1 MQAEL
6 NQMRTYLSSV
16 CLTNHAKDFFAVRQ
30 KKQLKQ
36 FTQNPLQHEHTA
48 YSNYIDFHNKNGQ
61 RLPIFQR
68 DSHSLRSDF
77 EFNKTS
83 VLGSIKHI

>member
-6 NQMRTYLSSV
+6 NKMRTYLSSV
-16 CLTNHAKDFFAVRQ
+16 SLMTHANDFLRVRQ
-30 KKQLKQ
+30 KKQLNQ
-36 FTQNPLQHEHTA
+36 FTQNPLQFEHTA

-68 DSHSLRSDF
+68 NSHSLRSDY
-77 EFNKTS
+77 ELNKKS
-83 VLGSIKHI
+83 VLGSIRHI

>member
-6 NQMRTYLSSV
+6 NKMRTYLSSV
-16 CLTNHAKDFFAVRQ
+16 SLMTHAKDFFTVRQ
-30 KKQLKQ
+30 KKQLNQ
-36 FTQNPLQHEHTA
+36 FTQNPLQYEHTA

-68 DSHSLRSDF
+68 NSHSLRSDF
-77 EFNKTS
+77 ELNKKS
-83 VLGSIKHI
+83 VLGSIRHI